1 MAFFNLPSHMTD
13 SKLRENAEKNYEEYA
28 ISAERIAL
36 VVTNV
41 LDMPVDAALND
52 ITIRPINQVQE
63 SAQTLINTQ
72 KRRST

>member
-1 MAFFNLPSHMTD
+1 MTD
-13 SKLRENAEKNYEEYA
+13 SKIRENAEKNYEEYA

-52 ITIRPINQVQE
+52 ITIRQINKVQQ
-63 SAQTLINTQ
+63 SAQILINTT
-72 KRRST
+72 KRRSN

>member
-1 MAFFNLPSHMTD
+1 MTD
-13 SKLRENAEKNYEEYA
+13 SKIRENAEKNYEEYA

-52 ITIRPINQVQE
+52 ITIRQINKVQQ
-63 SAQTLINTQ
+63 SAQILINTK
-72 KRRST
+72 KRRSN

>member
-1 MAFFNLPSHMTD
+1 MTD

>member
-1 MAFFNLPSHMTD
+1 MTD
-13 SKLRENAEKNYEEYA
+13 SKIRENAEKNYEEYA